1 MPYDTFFFD
10 LDGTLYPNNNGL
22 WEVIGSRM
30 NLYMV
35 EQIGI
40 PEENVSNLRKDYYQ
54 KYGTT
59 LRGLQIHHQVNAD
72 EYLTFVHD
80 LPLEGYL
87 HPQPVLREL
96 LLGLPQNR
104 WIFTNADSD
113 HASRVLS
120 ILGLFDCFNGIID
133 IRKIDFVCKPNPDA
147 YYKAIEI
154 AGNPTEKNC
163 IMIDDSERNLVT
175 ANEIGLATIL
185 VSDSGN
191 SNPRIDFNVTNLL
204 GLQREVPGLWEF

>member
-1 MPYDTFFFD
+1 MSYDTFFFD
-10 LDGTLYPNNNGL
+10 LDGTLYPNDNGL

-40 PEENVSNLRKDYYQ
+40 PEENVSNLRKDYYR

-80 LPLEGYL
+80 LPLEEYL

-96 LLGLPQNR
+96 LQGLPQNR
-104 WIFTNADSD
+104 WIFTNADSN

-120 ILGLFDCFNGIID
+120 ILGLFDCFTGIID

-185 VSDSGN
+185 INDSGN
-191 SNPRIDFNVTNLL
+191 SNPRIDFKVTDLL
-204 GLQREVPGLWEF
+204 GLQREVPELWE